1 MHLVCWITGPSD
13 YRGIELKVCLRESRD
28 TKIRNKPLIVS
39 SKSESHWLFIAVF
52 CCCFF
57 KTCFLTSWQNFTS
70 WFIQG
75 WLKPLHVIFDG
86 TDDSIFRMLVS
97 SLQLVSCL
105 LLLIYIY
112 MYICTLSVTM
122 FKDIIFFGW
131 NFIRWKEFNIKF
143 YGTVNIL

>member
-1 MHLVCWITGPSD
+1 MHLVCWTTGPSD

-28 TKIRNKPLIVS
+28 KKIRNKSLIVS
-39 SKSESHWLFIAVF
+39 SKSESHWLFIVVF

-57 KTCFLTSWQNFTS
+57 KTWFLTSWQNFTS

-112 MYICTLSVTM
+112 MYSECDYVQRHN
-122 FKDIIFFGW
+122 FFW
-131 NFIRWKEFNIKF
+131 LKF
-143 YGTVNIL
+143 YSVERILILNFMLR